1 LTILICSGDD
11 NAEPF
16 GEPDKKQGCEKMIH
30 GHGGSMQPRDMML
43 EKMWDELDDDQK
55 RTLILRMIDSKI
67 LMKENLIKYLKF
79 KVETF
84 NMVKDMICECE

>member
-1 LTILICSGDD
+1 
-11 NAEPF
+11 
-16 GEPDKKQGCEKMIH
+16 
-30 GHGGSMQPRDMML
+30 MQPRDMML

-55 RTLILRMIDSKI
+55 RTIILRMIDSKI
-67 LMKENLIKYLKF
+67 LMKENMIKYLKY